1 MTASTKSDG
10 VITRV
15 IIVEF
20 RDGAATEDIA
30 EFKACLQELAAGSSG
45 VIRMICGKH
54 LEVSNDAVLSTN
66 APNAVFGNFM
76 SVWEFASEQA
86 LNDFLVQPNH
96 RAMAATTF
104 RKVVQRRYVAN
115 IR

>member
-1 MTASTKSDG
+1 M
-10 VITRV
+10 ITRV

-20 RDGAATEDIA
+20 RAEATANDVA
-30 EFKACLQELAAGSSG
+30 EFKACLQDLAAENPG
-45 VIRMICGKH
+45 VIRMTCGEH
-54 LEVSNDAVLSTN
+54 FEVSNDAVLSAN
-66 APNAVFGNFM
+66 APHAVFGNFM

-86 LNDFLVQPNH
+86 LNDFLVLPNH

>member
-1 MTASTKSDG
+1 M
-10 VITRV
+10 ITRV

-20 RDGAATEDIA
+20 RAGATESDIA
-30 EFKACLQELAAGSSG
+30 EFKACLQDLAAHSAG
-45 VIRMICGKH
+45 VIRMTCGEH
-54 LEVSNDAVLSTN
+54 FDVDNDAVLSAN
-66 APNAVFGNFM
+66 APQAVFGSFM

-86 LNDFLVQPNH
+86 LNDFLVLPNH

-104 RKVVQRRYVAN
+104 RKVVQQRYVAN

>member
-1 MTASTKSDG
+1 MTTRKDP

-20 RDGAATEDIA
+20 RPEASADDIA
-30 EFKACLQELAAGSSG
+30 AFKAGLQELAAESSA
-45 VIRMICGKH
+45 VIRMTCGEH
-54 LEVSNDAVLSTN
+54 FEVSNDAVLSAN
-66 APNAVFGNFM
+66 APPVAFGNFM
-76 SVWEFASEQA
+76 SVWEFADEQA
-86 LNDFLVQPNH
+86 LNDFLVQPSH
-96 RAMAATTF
+96 KAMAATIF